1 MTITIKPPVYNN
13 KKNYERYKQELL
25 AWKEITDLDA
35 RKQAIAVALSLPE
48 EDDTQIRDK
57 VFDQL
62 PLEDLKKENGFSVLV
77 TFLDEHL
84 GKDDLSDSIEKFYD
98 FENYERVDGQTIN
111 NFIANYDIKYRQIE
125 KKNMKLPS
133 EILAFKLIQKSKINH
148 MEKLLVLT
156 GLNYENKARLYEEA
170 KLSLKK
176 FVGEN
181 ISTEKQSKSLESS
194 KVEKSEDVQALVS
207 TCNLREKNKQVQK
220 TTGVLYNKG
229 GVRRICGGS
238 HRKSDTNVT
247 LIRRRNPLGINGRPI
262 RCYSCG
268 SFRHLLVDCPDSWEN
283 MKKVKYCKKEVWPM
297 GYLEETKRG
306 NTNNSALYDTGGY
319 KSMNENCGKRRNKAC
334 ADVYT
339 GSKYAIG
346 FSSNKV
352 SHDNSAKPVE
362 SELNLTFQVKYG
374 RGAFNSKIKSTSK
387 LDYRGAKRVETG
399 VGSRIQR
406 AENPRWCGQARNLG
420 YSMDMY
426 GDCWKLPNGCSSQG
440 CFEDA
445 LNVRK

>member
-35 RKQAIAVALSLPE
+35 TKQAIAVALSLPE

-98 FENYERVDGQTIN
+98 FENYERVDRQTIN
-111 NFIANYDIKYRQIE
+111 NFIANYDMKYRKIE
-125 KKNMKLPS
+125 KKNIKLPS

-247 LIRRRNPLGINGRPI
+247 LIR
-262 RCYSCG
+262 
-268 SFRHLLVDCPDSWEN
+268 W
-283 MKKVKYCKKEVWPM
+283 
-297 GYLEETKRG
+297 
-306 NTNNSALYDTGGY
+306 A
-319 KSMNENCGKRRNKAC
+319 
-334 ADVYT
+334 
-339 GSKYAIG
+339 
-346 FSSNKV
+346 
-352 SHDNSAKPVE
+352 
-362 SELNLTFQVKYG
+362 
-374 RGAFNSKIKSTSK
+374 
-387 LDYRGAKRVETG
+387 
-399 VGSRIQR
+399 
-406 AENPRWCGQARNLG
+406 
-420 YSMDMY
+420 
-426 GDCWKLPNGCSSQG
+426 
-440 CFEDA
+440 
-445 LNVRK
+445 